1 MGWLWKGGGVGG
13 WEMGNP
19 WNAESSQPERRRSW
33 VGREGLSRLLQE
45 SSSGCW
51 ARLLSFENL

>member
-1 MGWLWKGGGVGG
+1 MGWLEGGEGVGG

-19 WNAESSQPERRRSW
+19 GNAESSPARRRRSW
-33 VGREGLSRLLQE
+33 SEEREGLSRLLRE

-51 ARLLSFENL
+51 AKAALL